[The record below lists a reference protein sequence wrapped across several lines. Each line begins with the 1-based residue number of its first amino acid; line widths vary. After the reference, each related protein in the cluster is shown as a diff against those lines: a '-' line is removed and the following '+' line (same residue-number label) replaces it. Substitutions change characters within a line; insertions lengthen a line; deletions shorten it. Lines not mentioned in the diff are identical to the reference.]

1 MNEEGEFLCPLILP
15 TRHSNSLGFRQQGNV
30 RYEGGKPVA
39 VRNLIPNGW
48 GFQEMKATYGDGAG
62 MGTRPSPTA
71 PQVTPRASIG
81 FYGEAH
87 VWTKEHIFAQTWVST
102 IFQPRKA
109 GRMDLGR
116 TSDPKANRNRNAK
129 PDHTRPKERGRVADT
144 IRRRGNHPKARVKV
158 AGVFSLPR

>member
-1 MNEEGEFLCPLILP
+1 MILP

-30 RYEGGKPVA
+30 RYEEGKPVA
-39 VRNLIPNGW
+39 VRHLIPNGW

-87 VWTKEHIFAQTWVST
+87 VWTKEQIFAQTWVSS

-129 PDHTRPKERGRVADT
+129 PDHTRPKEGVRVADT
-144 IRRRGNHPKARVKV
+144 IRRRGYHPKARVKV